1 MNLWLSITSNS
12 RLRTDDPFKLT
23 QYPISVL
30 VRTYILLQCLLI
42 KWRDPGPISIQAN
55 SFVLASLKR
64 RAGSG
69 IDEVL
74 YTKNHWPRTAISGR
88 ANGP

>member
-42 KWRDPGPISIQAN
+42 EWRPWAYFYPSKFLRVG
-55 SFVLASLKR
+55 VLKTQ
-64 RAGSG
+64 SG
-69 IDEVL
+69 L
-74 YTKNHWPRTAISGR
+74 WHR
-88 ANGP
+88 